1 MIGKE
6 LIHLFTP
13 RDFSISKITFLRY
26 CKPETPDNKAGF
38 VTSSMGTLHIWE

>member
-13 RDFSISKITFLRY
+13 RDFSTSKKTFFLRY
-26 CKPETPDNKAGF
+26 CKPEMPDKAGS
-38 VTSSMGTLHIWE
+38 VTSSMRTLHI